1 LCHYLIVS
9 GPIGFVTRSVIRPF
23 FGTVVSEKI
32 LPSDLPG
39 RTVLGGQS
47 TDWFIDHYQ
56 MSTESPRRPA
66 ASLATPTI
74 PTTSEYV
81 VRLVGQVVRVSI
93 ETVKVV
99 NSLPAEYAPPTAG

>member
-1 LCHYLIVS
+1 
-9 GPIGFVTRSVIRPF
+9 
-23 FGTVVSEKI
+23 
-32 LPSDLPG
+32 
-39 RTVLGGQS
+39 
-47 TDWFIDHYQ
+47 